1 MHIKQP
7 FELWILL
14 CINKD
19 SLVLFLSSLQ
29 SSSYTDLPQGQFVS
43 ELKIF
48 VALKEQYLCLRTAIK
63 VGQNL
68 V

>member
-43 ELKIF
+43 ELKTS

-63 VGQNL
+63 L
-68 V
+68 DRT

>member
-14 CINKD
+14 YINKD
-19 SLVLFLSSLQ
+19 SLVVFLSSLQ
-29 SSSYTDLPQGQFVS
+29 SSSNIVVRDSSS
-43 ELKIF
+43 ELKTF
-48 VALKEQYLCLRTAIK
+48 VALKEQYLCFRTAIK